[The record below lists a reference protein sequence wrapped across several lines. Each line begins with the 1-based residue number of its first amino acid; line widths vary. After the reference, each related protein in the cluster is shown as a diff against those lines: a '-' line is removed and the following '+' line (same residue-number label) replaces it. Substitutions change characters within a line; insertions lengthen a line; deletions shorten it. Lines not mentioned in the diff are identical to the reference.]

1 MAGGVVREF
10 GTSSSSHACSTLT
23 CRDGA
28 SVKVTEDY
36 HCRHVSVSMTLSRS
50 LLSFLRPSPLASRGL
65 SSAASPG
72 SSSSPPP
79 ANSVATK
86 AADSDAAT
94 KAAWVGAS
102 VPRAGPR
109 DVEVVHEATG
119 QIYYWNQRTGQTTA
133 LGEPG
138 PHEWKRGGSG
148 GSGGS
153 AGGAADAESQHVDPR
168 AETPLPDKT
177 GEYAAIGVVAGIFL
191 GWASQFI

>member
-1 MAGGVVREF
+1 
-10 GTSSSSHACSTLT
+10 
-23 CRDGA
+23 
-28 SVKVTEDY
+28 
-36 HCRHVSVSMTLSRS
+36 MTLSRS

-72 SSSSPPP
+72 SSSGPPP

-94 KAAWVGAS
+94 KAAW
-102 VPRAGPR
+102 
-109 DVEVVHEATG
+109 VEVVHEATG

-153 AGGAADAESQHVDPR
+153 EGGAADAESQHVDPR